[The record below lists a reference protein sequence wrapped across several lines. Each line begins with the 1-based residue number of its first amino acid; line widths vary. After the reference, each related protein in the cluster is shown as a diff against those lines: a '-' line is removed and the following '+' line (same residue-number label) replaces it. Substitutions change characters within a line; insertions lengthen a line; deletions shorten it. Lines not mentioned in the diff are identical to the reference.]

1 VSYLFISL
9 PRLAGAALL
18 IVVAIALSRRSR
30 LDLERQLTWAAVRGA
45 VQLFAVGWALHL
57 LFGHEHPATVLGVVG
72 VMLLV
77 AAWTASRRV
86 EHGPSSGALFAASLA
101 AIGAGGFVALVPV
114 FAFVIVPPRWYEAR
128 IVVPIAGMML
138 SNAMN
143 TVALVFER
151 IFSSARAN
159 ADEIEQLL
167 ALGASPEQ
175 AVHPIVRAAVR
186 AAMTPT
192 INSMLTVGLVAL
204 PGMMTG
210 QIVSGVSP
218 ESAVRYQIV
227 IVYQLAAVAAVS
239 GAVAA
244 SLARRMLFTK
254 RAQLLL
260 PEARKP

>member
-1 VSYLFISL
+1 VSYLSISL
-9 PRLAGAALL
+9 PRLFGAALL
-18 IVVAIALSRRSR
+18 IVVAIALSRRER
-30 LDLERQLTWAAVRGA
+30 LQLERALAWASVRGA
-45 VQLFAVGWALHL
+45 AQLFAVGWALHL
-57 LFGHEHPATVLGVVG
+57 LFANEHPATVLFVIA
-72 VMLLV
+72 VMLLT

-86 EHGPSSGALFAASLA
+86 EHGPPSGRLFAAALT
-101 AIGAGGFVALVPV
+101 AIGAGGVVALVPV
-114 FAFVIVPPRWYEAR
+114 FAVVIVPPRWYEAR
-128 IVVPIAGMML
+128 IVVPLAGMIL

-151 IFSSARAN
+151 VFATARAD
-159 ADEIEQLL
+159 AATIEQLL

-175 AVHPIVRAAVR
+175 AVHAIVRSAIR

-192 INSMLTVGLVAL
+192 INAMLTVGLVAL

-227 IVYQLAAVAAVS
+227 VVYQLATVAAVS
-239 GAVAA
+239 GVVAA

-254 RAQLLL
+254 RAQLVL
-260 PEARKP
+260 PEG